1 MATKTTNKQRKTN
14 QEELIDILAFFQFL
28 KKRMKLLLFGLLIGA
43 LAGWILSTFV
53 ISPKYT
59 SYVDLYVTNNKKSET
74 DSAEYNDIMAAQKL
88 VNTYVVILQSNRV
101 TQNVLTKINSDMT
114 TEELINLTTFSSVQ
128 NTEVLRIS
136 VETKDPQMTKD
147 ICSTYMNVAQE
158 AINSVVGAGSVKV
171 ISEPVLPEKPSFPS
185 VPKFTAIGSS
195 TKGSKNSTKR
205 KRN

>member
-1 MATKTTNKQRKTN
+1 MATNAANKQKTN
-14 QEELIDILAFFQFL
+14 HQDDLIDILAFLLFL
-28 KKRMKLLLFGLLIGA
+28 KKRIKLLIIGLLIGA
-43 LAGWILSTFV
+43 AAGWALSTFV
-53 ISPKYT
+53 IPPKYM
-59 SYVDLYVTNNKKSET
+59 SSVDLYVTNNKKSEN

-88 VNTYVVILQSNRV
+88 ASTYVVILQSNKV
-101 TQNVLTKINSDMT
+101 TQNVLNKLNLDMT
-114 TEELINLTTFSSVQ
+114 SEELLNLTSFSSVQ

-205 KRN
+205 KRS